1 MSLDST
7 MDKVLQR
14 RAEVE
19 ARLSQAADMTPAE
32 MATLSR
38 ELTELR
44 PVCEQIELVNRLV
57 TEIADAQMMVD
68 EAGDDA
74 EMAEMARNEL
84 EELSGQLPAEQDKLQ
99 LQACART
106 MAQTRDRYSETQQWT
121 MMVHTNLS
129 KT

>member
-1 MSLDST
+1 MSLDSK

-44 PVCEQIELVNRLV
+44 PVCEQIELVNRLH
-57 TEIADAQMMVD
+57 
-68 EAGDDA
+68 GNRRCPDD
-74 EMAEMARNEL
+74 
-84 EELSGQLPAEQDKLQ
+84 G
-99 LQACART
+99 
-106 MAQTRDRYSETQQWT
+106 
-121 MMVHTNLS
+121 
-129 KT
+129 

>member
-19 ARLSQAADMTPAE
+19 ERLSQAAEMTPAE
-32 MATLSR
+32 MANLSR

-44 PVCEQIELVNRLV
+44 PVCEQIELVNRLT

-68 EAGDDA
+68 EACDDNDDDND
-74 EMAEMARNEL
+74 ECVCL
-84 EELSGQLPAEQDKLQ
+84 
-99 LQACART
+99 C
-106 MAQTRDRYSETQQWT
+106 
-121 MMVHTNLS
+121 VHFDDDDDVA
-129 KT
+129 